1 MKELSDLTVPEL
13 ADGIRLRAGR
23 IAAAS
28 AELPELAQAFAAG
41 RLSYCQA
48 RAITRV
54 ATPEDGIDWVGLAR
68 SASGAQI
75 EKLARGIRRAR
86 AAGAV
91 LDPLTVELRARAR
104 QRARERC
111 DDEGNLLLTFVIPVE
126 LAAVV
131 KAALQAQ
138 RELLDRTRFESD
150 DVSAETPAPV
160 GDTDVSAE
168 TRPCV
173 GAADVSAE
181 TPAKA
186 TDADAL
192 VAMAEAALDAE
203 GRRHP
208 GAARRSRARLKV
220 QVDPLSGWAR
230 MDDGELLPPHAV
242 ASLPS
247 PTRRS
252 RCGGARLRTLGHV
265 DLRRHDQGR
274 KAREATPA
282 LRELL
287 EVVDG
292 RRCRFPGCSRD
303 RALDAHHVRYWSH
316 GGGTDFDNLVLL
328 CTRHHTLVHA
338 LGFGLRL
345 HPDRRLDVRTANG
358 AAIQHHPGMP

>member
-1 MKELSDLTVPEL
+1 
-13 ADGIRLRAGR
+13 
-23 IAAAS
+23 
-28 AELPELAQAFAAG
+28 
-41 RLSYCQA
+41 
-48 RAITRV
+48 
-54 ATPEDGIDWVGLAR
+54 
-68 SASGAQI
+68 
-75 EKLARGIRRAR
+75 
-86 AAGAV
+86 
-91 LDPLTVELRARAR
+91 
-104 QRARERC
+104 
-111 DDEGNLLLTFVIPVE
+111 
-126 LAAVV
+126 
-131 KAALQAQ
+131 
-138 RELLDRTRFESD
+138 
-150 DVSAETPAPV
+150 
-160 GDTDVSAE
+160 E

-208 GAARRSRARLKV
+208 GAARRSRARLRV

-230 MDDGELLPPHAV
+230 MDDGELLPPDAIRT
-242 ASLPS
+242 LPV
-247 PTRRS
+247 PTQRNCPS
-252 RCGGARLRTLGHV
+252 SVRLRPLRGG

-292 RRCRFPGCSRD
+292 RRCRFPGCSRA

-316 GGGTDFDNLVLL
+316 GGGTDLDNLVLL

-345 HPDRRLDVRTANG
+345 HPDRRLDVRTAEG
-358 AAIQHHPGMP
+358 AAIQHHPGLPWGDPADLDPDRRVSAETLPPTNLVARLDLHYAVSVLLQQAA